1 MAGSVPLA
9 EALHSA
15 LSREQRQKME
25 HRSSKEILLDEET
38 IALRDLSHQRSPVSA
53 PPAPTKLQTE
63 FQSGTNV
70 GQTGWRR
77 NSRDDLTDGNGVH
90 ALTMGRIYQK
100 MGKLSIIPRY
110 LVYILP
116 LALIIA
122 VPLIIGAVIPKLELG
137 VRTPKRFLISREF
150 D

>member
-1 MAGSVPLA
+1 MAGSVPQA
-9 EALHSA
+9 EALHRA
-15 LSREQRQKME
+15 LPREQQHQKME
-25 HRSSKEILLDEET
+25 HRSSKEVLLDEEG

-53 PPAPTKLQTE
+53 PPAPTTLQTE
-63 FQSGTNV
+63 LQSGTNV

-77 NSRDDLTDGNGVH
+77 NSRDDLTDGH
-90 ALTMGRIYQK
+90 TLTMGRIYQK

-122 VPLIIGAVIPKLELG
+122 V
-137 VRTPKRFLISREF
+137 
-150 D
+150 